1 MALQATTIQREFK
14 YNGMTLTDPSPSK
27 TPDQVRL
34 FFASQYPELTNA
46 VVEGPAT
53 KQGKSTYTF
62 ARAAGSKG
70 AGASQATVLHRIV
83 AHGLPN
89 HGSPLH
95 GATSSQLKENFKC
108 SQVACAIMNNPASLA
123 PILPTAGAYS
133 RFG

>member
-34 FFASQYPELTNA
+34 FFAAQYPELTNA
-46 VVEGPAT
+46 VIEGPTT
-53 KQGKSTYTF
+53 KQGRSTYTF

-70 AGASQATVLHRIV
+70 ASQATVLHRIV
-83 AHGLPN
+83 ANGLPN
-89 HGSPLH
+89 HGSPLN
-95 GATSSQLKENFKC
+95 GVTVSQLKENFKC
-108 SQVACAIMNNPASLA
+108 SQVAAAIMNNPASLT
-123 PILPTAGAYS
+123 PILPQAGAYS